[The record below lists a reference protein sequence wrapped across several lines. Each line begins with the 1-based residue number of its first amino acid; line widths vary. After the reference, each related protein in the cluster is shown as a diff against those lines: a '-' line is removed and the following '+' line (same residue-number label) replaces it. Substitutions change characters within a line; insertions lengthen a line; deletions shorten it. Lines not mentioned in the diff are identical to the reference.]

1 MPGEESSALAQPLRA
16 GGSAAKPTAAMVAE
30 GSESKGTDDDPTKPL
45 VWMDV
50 TCNGWIAGRLIF
62 ELFYDTV
69 PKTCENFR
77 AIAAADGPISSTG
90 KPLTYKGCAFHR
102 IIPDFV
108 AQGGDITNGDGTG
121 GDSIYG
127 RTFPDENFVHTHC
140 DAGCLS
146 MANSKPNT
154 NSSQFFITFGEQPH
168 LDNVHVVFGK
178 MVRGEAALE
187 LIKQAGT
194 SGGTPKQKVIIEDCG
209 TCSRSVL
216 AEPEYAHHSIA

>member
-1 MPGEESSALAQPLRA
+1 MDIEASEPKDSADD
-16 GGSAAKPTAAMVAE
+16 
-30 GSESKGTDDDPTKPL
+30 DDDPTKPL
-45 VWMDV
+45 VWMDI
-50 TCNGWIAGRLIF
+50 TCDGWIAGRLIF

-69 PKTCENFR
+69 PRTCENFR

-90 KPLTYKGCAFHR
+90 APLTYKGCAFHR
-102 IIPDFV
+102 IIPEFV

-140 DAGCLS
+140 DVGCLS
-146 MANSKPNT
+146 MANAKPDT

-178 MVRGEAALE
+178 MVRGDAALE

-194 SGGTPKQKVIIEDCG
+194 SGGTPKQKVVIEDCG
-209 TCSRSVL
+209 TCPRSVL
-216 AEPEYAHHSIA
+216 TQPEYAQHSTARLHTHQL